1 MFSPRRRGRT
11 MADTPKRT
19 AVPFCMTE
27 QASQVDARS
36 PLPTTSLP
44 DQVDAVVCG
53 GGPAGST
60 FATLLARKGHRV
72 VLFERERFPRFHI
85 GESLLPWNVPLLDRV
100 GVLDKVRSAGMQVK
114 LGARFY
120 HQGTDR
126 VRPVRFVDGIDK
138 DHPSAFQVKRA
149 DFDKLLLDHARD
161 SGAQVWEGARVE
173 EVLFSEDGKRA
184 RGVRVRLAGEAAAH
198 ELAAKVVIDATG
210 RDALLSKKIGG
221 RIRDP
226 LLDRSA
232 AFAHFD
238 TFRRAAGP
246 TGGDIIVITTPD
258 GWWWLIPFS
267 DGSVSVGI
275 VMPSR
280 RFKERSGSVE
290 ELFQS
295 AVAGTPEVRELLAGS
310 QRTTDVKAI
319 ADYSYRTS
327 SFSGDGFCLIGD
339 AACFLD
345 PVFSTGVLMAMTSA
359 ELAAETIDHSL
370 RSKGRIDA
378 RDFRRFER
386 IYKRGVARF
395 ARFVH
400 GFYEPAMLETFYTK
414 APNQWIERAVT
425 TVLGGGVFF
434 PSFKARFFT
443 LTFQLCV
450 VLTGAAQAV
459 RGRGAFERATGIVAA
474 ERDA

>member
-1 MFSPRRRGRT
+1 M
-11 MADTPKRT
+11 TP
-19 AVPFCMTE
+19 
-27 QASQVDARS
+27 ASLS
-36 PLPTTSLP
+36 IP
-44 DQVDAVVCG
+44 DGVDAVVCG

-60 FATLLARKGHRV
+60 FAALLARKGHRV
-72 VLFERERFPRFHI
+72 ALFERERFPRFHI
-85 GESLLPWNVPLLDRV
+85 GESLLPWNVPLLERV
-100 GVLDKVRSAGMQVK
+100 GVLDKLRGAGMQVK

-126 VRPVRFVDGIDK
+126 VRTVRFANGIDA

-149 DFDKLLLDHARD
+149 DFDRLLLDNARE
-161 SGAQVWEGARVE
+161 SGAQVFEGSRVE
-173 EVLFSEDGKRA
+173 EVIFGEDGKRA
-184 RGVRVRLAGEAAAH
+184 CGVRVRVAGES
-198 ELAAKVVIDATG
+198 ETRMLAAKVVIDATG

-238 TFRRAAGP
+238 KFHRAEGP

-267 DGSVSVGI
+267 DGSVSVGV

-280 RFKERSGSVE
+280 RFKERSGTVP

-295 AVAGTPEVRELLAGS
+295 AVAGTPEVRDLLAGS

-327 SFSGDGFCLIGD
+327 SWSGDGFCLIGD

-359 ELAAETIDHSL
+359 ELAAETVDQSL

-395 ARFVH
+395 AQFVH
-400 GFYEPAMLETFYTK
+400 GFYEPAMLETFYTQ
-414 APNQWIERAVT
+414 APNKWIERAVT

-434 PSFKARFFT
+434 PSYKARFFT
-443 LTFQLCV
+443 LTFRMCV
-450 VLTGAAQAV
+450 GLTSMAQSL
-459 RGRGAFERATGIVAA
+459 RGRGAFERATGIVVP
-474 ERDA
+474 EPDA

>member
-1 MFSPRRRGRT
+1 
-11 MADTPKRT
+11 
-19 AVPFCMTE
+19 MTG
-27 QASQVDARS
+27 SFVS
-36 PLPTTSLP
+36 IP
-44 DQVDAVVCG
+44 DRVDAVVCG

-60 FATLLARKGHRV
+60 FAALLSKKGDRV
-72 VLFERERFPRFHI
+72 ILFERERFPRFHI
-85 GESLLPWNVPLLDRV
+85 GESLLPWNVPLLQRV
-100 GVLDKVRSAGMQVK
+100 GVLDKVRGAGTQVK

-126 VRPVRFVDGIDK
+126 VRLVRFANGIDGK
-138 DHPSAFQVKRA
+138 HPSAFQVKRA
-149 DFDKLLLDHARD
+149 DFDKMLLDNARE
-161 SGAQVWEGARVE
+161 SGAQVCEEARVE
-173 EVLFSEDGKRA
+173 QALFSEGGKRA
-184 RGVRVRLAGEAAAH
+184 CGVRVRLAGESKSR
-198 ELAAKVVIDATG
+198 EISAKVVIDATG

-221 RIRDP
+221 RSRDP
-226 LLDRSA
+226 LLDRCA

-238 TFRRAAGP
+238 TFRRTEGS

-280 RFKERSGSVE
+280 RFKERSGSID

-295 AVAGTPEVRELLAGS
+295 AVAGTPEVRDLLVGS
-310 QRTTDVKAI
+310 RRTTDIKAI
-319 ADYSYRTS
+319 ADYSYKTS

-359 ELAAETIDHSL
+359 ELAAETVDQSL

-386 IYKRGVARF
+386 VYKRGVDRF

-434 PSFKARFFT
+434 PSFKARFWTF
-443 LTFQLCV
+443 TFQLSV
-450 VLTGAAQAV
+450 VLTSVVQAV
-459 RGRGAFERATGIVAA
+459 RGRGAFERATGIVVPDP
-474 ERDA
+474 DA

>member
-1 MFSPRRRGRT
+1 
-11 MADTPKRT
+11 
-19 AVPFCMTE
+19 MTN
-27 QASQVDARS
+27 SSLSIPDRVDAI
-36 PLPTTSLP
+36 
-44 DQVDAVVCG
+44 VCG
-53 GGPAGST
+53 GGPAGAT
-60 FATLLARKGHRV
+60 CATLLAKKGHRV
-72 VLFERERFPRFHI
+72 ILFERERFPRFHI
-85 GESLLPWNVPLLDRV
+85 GESLLPWNVPLLQRL
-100 GVLDKVRSAGMQVK
+100 GVLDRVRSAGMQVK

-120 HQGTDR
+120 HQGTDH
-126 VRPVRFVDGIDK
+126 VRLVRFANGIDA

-149 DFDKLLLDHARD
+149 DFDKMLLDHACE
-161 SGAQVWEGARVE
+161 SGAQVFEEARVE

-184 RGVRVRLAGEAAAH
+184 RGVRVHLAGDSGAREV
-198 ELAAKVVIDATG
+198 LAKVVIDATG
-210 RDALLSKKIGG
+210 RDAVLSKKVGG

-246 TGGDIIVITTPD
+246 AGGDIIVITTPD

-267 DGSVSVGI
+267 DSSVSVGV

-280 RFKERSGSVE
+280 KFKERAGSIG

-295 AVAGTPEVRELLAGS
+295 AVAGTPEVRDLLANS
-310 QRTTDVKAI
+310 RRTTDVKAI
-319 ADYSYRTS
+319 ADYSYKMS

-359 ELAAETIDHSL
+359 ELAAETVDHSL

-378 RDFRRFER
+378 PDFRRFER
-386 IYKRGVARF
+386 VYKRGIARF
-395 ARFVH
+395 TRFVH

-414 APNQWIERAVT
+414 APNEWIERAVT

-434 PSFKARFFT
+434 PTFKARFFT

-450 VLTGAAQAV
+450 VLTGVVQAV
-459 RGRGAFERATGIVAA
+459 RGCGAFERATGIVVPEA
-474 ERDA
+474 DP